1 MKRIILI
8 LCLTII
14 SLLNS
19 NGQWYVRQY
28 HVNDIDFLTREQ
40 LETSLRQSKR
50 DLLTS
55 GAIAGVGGVVFIIYK
70 YVRPGM
76 SDDPS
81 WFEQIIG
88 DEGVNKIG
96 MTVSAGVVIAGTI
109 MSICHLGKIARI
121 KSAIAKKDRPVGSLN
136 FSPTIRLN
144 NFTRSFH
151 PGFSITYN
159 F

>member
-1 MKRIILI
+1 MKRVILI
-8 LCLTII
+8 SCLTII
-14 SLLNS
+14 SFLNS

-28 HVNDIDFLTREQ
+28 HVNDIDLLTKEQ

-55 GAIAGVGGVVFIIYK
+55 GAIAGVGGLVFIIYK
-70 YVRPGM
+70 YARPGM

-96 MTVSAGVVIAGTI
+96 MTVSAGVLIAGTI
-109 MSICHLGKIARI
+109 ISICHLGKIVRI
-121 KSAIAKKDRPVGSLN
+121 KSAIANKDRSLGSLN
-136 FSPTIRLN
+136 ISPAIRLN
-144 NFTRSFH
+144 NFTRSFQ
-151 PGFSITYN
+151 PGLSITYN